1 MEKKYHWLKLRKDF
15 FKRHDVRIIEGME
28 NGKDYILFYLKLLV
42 ESVGHEGE
50 LRFSETIPYDDKMLS
65 TITNTNIDVVR
76 AAISMFTQLGLM
88 EVLSDGTIFLQ
99 EVEKMIG
106 YETKWAEKKRNYRLK
121 EAYKPIE
128 TVASEDNVLTMSDKS
143 KSKRESKS
151 KSKIYIYTPVCNYLN
166 EKAGTSFRESSS
178 KTKSLIDARV
188 NEGYSENDFK
198 KVIDNKVAEWKGT
211 DMEKYLRPETL
222 FGTKFEAY
230 LNQKTKS
237 IDSNERYKAK
247 EWDPDELR

>member
-128 TVASEDNVLTMSDKS
+128 MVASEDNVLTMSDKS
-143 KSKRESKS
+143 KRESKSKS

-237 IDSNERYKAK
+237 IDSNEQYKTK